1 MKNKIK
7 NFCIPLILMI
17 ITNLGNF
24 YITNAPNFGG
34 EINPHLGILFIG
46 GLFFGPY
53 GSLGAAVG
61 NFFWIL

>member
-34 EINPHLGILFIG
+34 EINPHLESCL
-46 GLFFGPY
+46 
-53 GSLGAAVG
+53 
-61 NFFWIL
+61 